1 MNDDLVSLSRPPLG
15 SKNAYVLFY
24 ERERNNKLDQALQ
37 LTANSVASTSTNNI
51 NGNNENKVLG
61 KRKAEDDL
69 NVATT
74 SNNSMT
80 TPIRDQ
86 MKPKMKTPSSA
97 PPVSNNR
104 PKVVSFDKSN
114 KKKRKSSFLLSSLKR
129 DTLSDDIGSPVE
141 RN

>member
-1 MNDDLVSLSRPPLG
+1 
-15 SKNAYVLFY
+15 
-24 ERERNNKLDQALQ
+24 
-37 LTANSVASTSTNNI
+37 
-51 NGNNENKVLG
+51 
-61 KRKAEDDL
+61 
-69 NVATT
+69 
-74 SNNSMT
+74 MT